1 MRMRTWLITLAM
13 VGVLGTAGST
23 QSPATVSPGTVS
35 PGTLAED
42 IAQFRREFMAVDKSY
57 SDANRAAAEKR
68 LAALEK
74 ALTITTPAQFEIEIA
89 RIVAQADNGH
99 TNASALPRA
108 RRYNRVPVRLAPF
121 IGDFYVMRARGADAD
136 LLGARLVSIDGQPAA
151 KLREIAHALTGGTAG
166 FRDRA
171 TPLLLESP
179 QLLHAAGA
187 TRVPAEASYVFEVD
201 GTYIE
206 RRLVGE
212 APDAVVPSHSAM
224 LALYPDPGVA
234 EGEGWRSL
242 LEPKAAPWALQDAAA
257 RFRWREASELNAMI
271 VELRQNRSTPGH
283 DIGDFQE
290 LIQREIQAR
299 KPQHLVLD
307 MRMNGGGD
315 LTTTRSFMQ
324 ALPKLVPGRIFVLT
338 SPWTFSAAI
347 SSTGYLKQAAPDRVT
362 IVGEEVGDR
371 LEFWSEGR
379 PITLARSGIVISRAT
394 ERHDYATGCKPYK
407 DCHGNVVRHPI
418 SVRTLEPDVA
428 APWTIEA
435 YRAGRDPAMEAVAR
449 LLK

>member
-1 MRMRTWLITLAM
+1 MRIRTGLITFAM
-13 VGVLGTAGST
+13 VSVLGAAAWT
-23 QSPATVSPGTVS
+23 QSPATVSPTNM
-35 PGTLAED
+35 AED

-57 SDANRAAAEKR
+57 SAANRGAAEKR
-68 LAALEK
+68 LAALEA
-74 ALTITTPAQFEIEIA
+74 ALATTTPVEFEIAIA
-89 RIVAQADNGH
+89 RIVALADNGH
-99 TNASALPRA
+99 TNAAALPRA
-108 RRYNRVPVRLAPF
+108 RRHNRVPVRMAPF
-121 IGDFYVMRARGADAD
+121 IGDFYVLRVRGADAD

-151 KLREIAHALTGGTAG
+151 KLREIAHTLTGGTAG
-166 FRDRA
+166 FRDRF

-187 TRVPAEASYVFEVD
+187 TRAPAEATYVFEVD
-201 GTYIE
+201 GKRIE
-206 RRLVGE
+206 RRLAGE
-212 APDAVVPSHSAM
+212 APNAAVPSHSSL
-224 LALYPDPGVA
+224 LALYPDPAVP
-234 EGEGWRSL
+234 EGAGWRSL

-257 RFRWREASELNAMI
+257 RFRWREAPELNAMI
-271 VELRQNRSTPGH
+271 VEFRQNRSTPGY

-290 LIQREIQAR
+290 LVQRELRAR
-299 KPQHLVLD
+299 KPRNLVLD

-324 ALPKLVPGRIFVLT
+324 GLPTLVPGGIFVLT

-347 SSTGYLKQAAPDRVT
+347 SSTGYLEQAAPDRVT

-371 LEFWSEGR
+371 LESWSEGS
-379 PITLARSGIVISRAT
+379 PFTLARSGIVISRAT

-418 SVRTLEPDVA
+418 SVRTLEPNVA
-428 APWTIEA
+428 APWTIEE

-449 LLK
+449 SLKK